1 MLFFLTKNEFAK
13 IRNLF
18 WNNEHI
24 SFQKSTL
31 VCTPGINLLMKISAR
46 NLPDRIPGHSK
57 SDGNDGKKDNQEVPP
72 F

>member
-24 SFQKSTL
+24 SFQNQHLFALQASTY
-31 VCTPGINLLMKISAR
+31 
-46 NLPDRIPGHSK
+46 
-57 SDGNDGKKDNQEVPP
+57 
-72 F
+72 